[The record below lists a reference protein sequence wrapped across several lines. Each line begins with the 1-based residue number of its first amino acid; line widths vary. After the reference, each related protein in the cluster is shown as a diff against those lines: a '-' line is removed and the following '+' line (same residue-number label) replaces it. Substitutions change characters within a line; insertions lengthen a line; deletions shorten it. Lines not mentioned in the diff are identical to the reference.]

1 MTLTAGNVSLV
12 LSLLSTVAPG
22 TWAVVAGVS
31 GIAIGFFGK
40 QLLKKNDCPTCSNN
54 SKSASEIPRRDPSR
68 RLTSPKR
75 RKKDP
80 ATGGH

>member
-1 MTLTAGNVSLV
+1 MTLNAGNVSLL

-22 TWAVVAGVS
+22 TWAIVAGVG

-40 QLLKKNDCPTCSNN
+40 RLLKKNDCPTCSNN
-54 SKSASEIPRRDPSR
+54 SKTASTLPRRDSASR
-68 RLTSPKR
+68 IASPRR

-80 ATGGH
+80 APGGH

>member
-1 MTLTAGNVSLV
+1 MTLTAGNVSLM

-22 TWAVVAGVS
+22 TWALVAGIS

-40 QLLKKNDCPTCSNN
+40 QLLKKHDCPTCSSN
-54 SKSASEIPRRDPSR
+54 SKPTSSLPRRDPTR

-80 ATGGH
+80 ASGGH